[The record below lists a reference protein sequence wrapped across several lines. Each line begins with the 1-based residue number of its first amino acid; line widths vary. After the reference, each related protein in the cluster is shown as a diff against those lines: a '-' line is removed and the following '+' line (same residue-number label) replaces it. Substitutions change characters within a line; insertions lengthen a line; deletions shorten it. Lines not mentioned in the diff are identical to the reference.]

1 MKDSTKEGVHAKYQK
16 EGKEFVTTEKERKF
30 WEMNLLGTS
39 SAKSLLYTVHFY
51 NGKMFGLRGLEII
64 EILGQMILS
73 WGLILLSFKQIL
85 VHISWRSL

>member
-16 EGKEFVTTEKERKF
+16 EEKEFVTTEKERKF